1 MVGLII
7 KPTKGNCQLPM
18 KCPICFSLSLFQ
30 ESGSLVFLNTVSLS
44 RHRQAKAYRTFQL
57 AITHLPD
64 YPSLTMNILERIR
77 QRAASRPQHIV
88 LPEGND
94 PRTVVAAAQCAKQR
108 LAQITILGD
117 AESIRSSARDVSVDL
132 SGVTI
137 VDHRRAPDFDK
148 MVGLFHELR
157 RAKGLMADEART
169 LVSDPL
175 YFGNLMVRLG
185 QADGS
190 VAGATNTTSHTVRA
204 ALHCIGVRPGLKLVS
219 SFFLMALPS
228 REFGQDGALIYA
240 DCGVVIEPSA
250 AELAE
255 IALASAD
262 SCKTLLGTEPRV
274 AMLSFSSKG
283 SAQHRLVD
291 KVVEATRTVKA
302 RAPELLVDGE
312 LQVDAALVEAVA
324 QSKAPGSP
332 IAGRANVLIFPDLQ
346 AGNIAYKLTERL
358 AGATAI
364 GPILQGLDK
373 PANDLSRG
381 CKAEDIVDAVAI
393 TAVQAQARKAS
404 LQN

>member
-1 MVGLII
+1 
-7 KPTKGNCQLPM
+7 
-18 KCPICFSLSLFQ
+18 
-30 ESGSLVFLNTVSLS
+30 
-44 RHRQAKAYRTFQL
+44 
-57 AITHLPD
+57 
-64 YPSLTMNILERIR
+64 MNILERIR

-94 PRTVVAAAQCAKQR
+94 PRTVVAAALCSSQR
-108 LAQITILGD
+108 IAQITLIGDEQVIQGTAREHSLDLGGITILN
-117 AESIRSSARDVSVDL
+117 
-132 SGVTI
+132 
-137 VDHRRAPDFDK
+137 HKRAADFEK
-148 MVGLFHELR
+148 MVNLFHELR

-175 YFGNLMVRLG
+175 YYGNLMVRTG
-185 QADGS
+185 GADGS

-204 ALHCIGVRPGLKLVS
+204 ALHCIGVRAGFKLVS

-228 REFGQDGALIYA
+228 GEPLIFA

-255 IALASAD
+255 IAVAAAD
-262 SCKTLLGTEPRV
+262 SCKALLGTEPRV
-274 AMLSFSSKG
+274 AMLSFSTKG
-283 SAQHRLVD
+283 SAQHRLID

-302 RAPELLVDGE
+302 RAPELLIDGE
-312 LQVDAALVEAVA
+312 LQADAALVPGVA

-332 IAGRANVLIFPDLQ
+332 TAGKANVLIFPDLQ
-346 AGNIAYKLTERL
+346 SGNISYKLTERL

-393 TAVQAQARKAS
+393 TAVQAQARKA
-404 LQN
+404 

>member
-1 MVGLII
+1 
-7 KPTKGNCQLPM
+7 
-18 KCPICFSLSLFQ
+18 
-30 ESGSLVFLNTVSLS
+30 
-44 RHRQAKAYRTFQL
+44 
-57 AITHLPD
+57 
-64 YPSLTMNILERIR
+64 MNILERIR

-94 PRTVVAAAQCAKQR
+94 PRTVVAAALCSVR
-108 LAQITILGD
+108 RIAQITLIGDEQVIQATAREHSLDLGGITILNHK
-117 AESIRSSARDVSVDL
+117 RS
-132 SGVTI
+132 
-137 VDHRRAPDFDK
+137 PDFEK
-148 MVGLFHELR
+148 MVNLFHELR

-175 YFGNLMVRLG
+175 YYGNLMVRTG
-185 QADGS
+185 GADGS

-204 ALHCIGVRPGLKLVS
+204 ALHCIGVRAGFKLVS

-228 REFGQDGALIYA
+228 GDPLIFA

-255 IALASAD
+255 IAVAAAD
-262 SCKTLLGTEPRV
+262 SCKALLGTEPRV
-274 AMLSFSSKG
+274 AMLSFSTKG
-283 SAQHRLVD
+283 SAQHRLID

-302 RAPELLVDGE
+302 RAPELLIDGE
-312 LQVDAALVEAVA
+312 LQADAALVPAVA

-332 IAGRANVLIFPDLQ
+332 TAGKANVLIFPDLQ
-346 AGNIAYKLTERL
+346 SGNISYKLTERL

-381 CKAEDIVDAVAI
+381 CKAEDIVNAVAI
-393 TAVQAQARKAS
+393 TAVQAQARKA
-404 LQN
+404 

>member
-1 MVGLII
+1 M
-7 KPTKGNCQLPM
+7 
-18 KCPICFSLSLFQ
+18 
-30 ESGSLVFLNTVSLS
+30 
-44 RHRQAKAYRTFQL
+44 
-57 AITHLPD
+57 D
-64 YPSLTMNILERIR
+64 ILERIR
-77 QRAASRPQHIV
+77 QRAAAKPQHIV

-94 PRTVVAAAQCAKQR
+94 PRTVVAAGLCAR
-108 LAQITILGD
+108 NRIARITLLGD
-117 AESIRSSARDVSVDL
+117 ETTIRETAQRERVDL
-132 SGVTI
+132 GGIEV

-148 MVGLFHELR
+148 MVALFHELR

-175 YFGNLMVRLG
+175 YYGNLMVRMG
-185 QADGS
+185 RADGS

-204 ALHCIGVRPGLKLVS
+204 ALHCIGVRAGFKLVS
-219 SFFLMALPS
+219 SFFLMALRDIS
-228 REFGQDGALIYA
+228 FGHDGAMIFA

-255 IALASAD
+255 IAIASAD
-262 SCKTLLGTEPRV
+262 SCRTLLGARPRL
-274 AMLSFSSKG
+274 AMLSFSTKG
-283 SAQHRLVD
+283 SAKHRLVD

-302 RAPELLVDGE
+302 RAPELEIDGE
-312 LQVDAALVEAVA
+312 LQADAALVPAIA

-332 IAGRANVLIFPDLQ
+332 VAGQANVLIFPDLQ
-346 AGNIAYKLTERL
+346 SGNIAYKLTERL

-393 TAVQAQARKAS
+393 TAVQSQARQAG
-404 LQN
+404 